1 MRSLASF
8 TLLLCTVPLRAQSSP
23 PPQTDASVAP
33 VWDVR
38 NVIEDLAKHSE
49 RMLAVFDQ
57 IDPKTWSERGASE
70 TYAAQLQSCKEQTKA
85 VVQGAR
91 QLVHNPEKLSAGLDL
106 YIRMAALDNMT
117 HSLEEGIRKYQNPA
131 VAELLASVAGTGNR
145 NREQF
150 QGYLVELATEREK
163 QFSVMDQEAQR
174 CRGILARQP
183 IEFPQKSG
191 RKK

>member
-1 MRSLASF
+1 MRALGCF
-8 TLLLCTVPLRAQSSP
+8 TLLLCSVPLCAQQPSTP
-23 PPQTDASVAP
+23 PADASVAP

-38 NVIEDLAKHSE
+38 VVLENLAKHSE
-49 RMLAVFDQ
+49 RMLGVFDQ

-91 QLVHNPEKLSAGLDL
+91 QLQRNPEKLSAGLDL
-106 YIRMAALDNMT
+106 YIRMAAVDNMT

-145 NREQF
+145 NREEF
-150 QGYLVELATEREK
+150 QSYLLELATEREK

-174 CRGILARQP
+174 CRGILAREP
-183 IEFPQKSG
+183 LDFPQKSG